1 MTPSSFLISIF
12 INLYEPM
19 VANYGPR
26 GSVAAQ
32 NSKMGSKSVSRVFT
46 ITRELVA
53 ECPKIGPMSCA
64 TPLGLFWLVYYDSFD
79 CH

>member
-19 VANYGPR
+19 VAKYGAR

-53 ECPKIGPMSCA
+53 ECPK
-64 TPLGLFWLVYYDSFD
+64 
-79 CH
+79 